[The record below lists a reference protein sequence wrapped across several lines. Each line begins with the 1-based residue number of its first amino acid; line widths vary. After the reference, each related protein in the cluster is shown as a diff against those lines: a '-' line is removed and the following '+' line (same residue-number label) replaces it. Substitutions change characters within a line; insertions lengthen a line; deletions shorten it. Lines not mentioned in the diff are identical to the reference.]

1 FLTQDT
7 DTGSLEDPLTQ
18 NLYTYTGNNP
28 VNYVDPSGHSYH
40 EYASYGSNSSSS
52 SDLSPNTIKATAG
65 IGDIVSMPGEIHI
78 KSEPTKTVKTT
89 AGISDY
95 LHFPGEVQVES
106 EVSVDPVT
114 QSLENRYGEVTTKTD
129 SYAYAGGLFVTAFG
143 EAERIMCELANHVKL
158 CGNIAYTQLPET
170 LKQVV
175 EFFSGF
181 VDSIA
186 T

>member
-1 FLTQDT
+1 MAQVSGETDSPYGYNAEAVDTNTGLQYLRARYYNSSIGGFLIQNT
-7 DTGSLEDPLTQ
+7 DTGCLEDPL
-18 NLYTYTGNNP
+18 
-28 VNYVDPSGHSYH
+28 
-40 EYASYGSNSSSS
+40 A
-52 SDLSPNTIKATAG
+52 
-65 IGDIVSMPGEIHI
+65 IHI

-143 EAERIMCELANHVKL
+143 EAERI
-158 CGNIAYTQLPET
+158 
-170 LKQVV
+170 
-175 EFFSGF
+175 
-181 VDSIA
+181 
-186 T
+186 

>member
-1 FLTQDT
+1 MAQVSGETDSPYGYNAEAVDTNTGLQYLRARYYNSSIGGFLTQDT

-40 EYASYGSNSSSS
+40 EYASYGSNSSSR

-106 EVSVDPVT
+106 EV
-114 QSLENRYGEVTTKTD
+114 
-129 SYAYAGGLFVTAFG
+129 
-143 EAERIMCELANHVKL
+143 
-158 CGNIAYTQLPET
+158 
-170 LKQVV
+170 
-175 EFFSGF
+175 
-181 VDSIA
+181 
-186 T
+186 